1 MSALRLPLT
10 LALLCLFI
18 PIVGCAPHT
27 AMPKI
32 NAEYYPQCY
41 APFKQLHD
49 AEVSLRNRT
58 VGYTA
63 GGAIAGAA
71 RGRASGL
78 STLRRQ
84 VGIRP
89 GRRGGRRAFGRGHRV
104 HHGETSGHQGR
115 PEALAGL

>member
-58 VGYTA
+58 VG
-63 GGAIAGAA
+63 
-71 RGRASGL
+71 
-78 STLRRQ
+78 
-84 VGIRP
+84 
-89 GRRGGRRAFGRGHRV
+89 
-104 HHGETSGHQGR
+104 
-115 PEALAGL
+115 